1 LEPIWLSM
9 RPIVRLCLLVL
20 ALGAL
25 FAQPA
30 QASRALGL
38 PETLTSE
45 HFQIHY
51 AGQVLPPGVSV
62 IHQDAAD
69 LAANMEHAYSTI
81 IGAWGYPA
89 PLDDGDGKIDVFVV
103 DLSAQGFLGLAWADN
118 PSANQSSGYLYIDDN
133 SVRDLRVAAHE
144 LFHLVQSALWVPM
157 DSYVSEASAE
167 WAAFR
172 VLGFPLTVDMG
183 DEEPVALAETVGAP
197 DMSLTCSGS
206 ACGLTGYE
214 SDGYSRWNFYEYLT
228 ERYGGGAVLDLFQK
242 AKSLNDPSL
251 TGGDLLV
258 AALQDK
264 GSTLSDTFGDF
275 TVTNLSGSYTA
286 PGLTATLP
294 AVYKLVPTGSA
305 TGALGTQTIAVNHL
319 AARYLAFQRGTGAS
333 DGPCYAATLSITVTF
348 PAGLG
353 ARPTYRWT
361 AAGIPAVP
369 LAVSGSTASITV
381 PWDTCSWKDVGLLS
395 LPNPTAAVDAA
406 VFKVSAALTV
416 DKSTFVT
423 STPPPAGT
431 YTGPTILAPE
441 GEEAPSISVYGPET
455 LRVSRKKRLVR
466 LVVFSSGM
474 GSLRADL
481 GGLALGSR
489 TLRTGNNDLRFT
501 LPKNVMRTLAARGSL
516 TLTVVSPSGAV
527 GVTVTRKILLTK

>member
-1 LEPIWLSM
+1 M
-9 RPIVRLCLLVL
+9 RPIVRLCLLVF

-30 QASRALGL
+30 QASRVLGL
-38 PETLTSE
+38 PETLTSQ
-45 HFQIHY
+45 HFQVHY

-69 LAANMEHAYSTI
+69 LAGNLEQAYSTM
-81 IGAWGYPA
+81 IGDWGYPA

-103 DLSAQGFLGLAWADN
+103 DLSAQGFLGLAWTDN

-144 LFHLVQSALWVPM
+144 LFHLVQAGLWAPM
-157 DSYVSEASAE
+157 DDYVSEATAE

-183 DEEPVALAETVGAP
+183 EDEPVPLAETVGAP
-197 DMSLTCSGS
+197 DMSLTCGGG
-206 ACGLTGYE
+206 ACGLNPY
-214 SDGYSRWNFYEYLT
+214 DNNGYSRWNFYEYLT
-228 ERYGGGAVLDLFQK
+228 ERYGGGAVYDLFQK
-242 AKSLNDPSL
+242 AKNLNNTSL
-251 TGGDLLV
+251 TGSDFLI
-258 AALQDK
+258 AMLQDQ
-264 GSTLSDTFGDF
+264 GSTLSDAFGDF
-275 TVTNLSGSYTA
+275 SVMNLTGGYTA
-286 PGLTATLP
+286 PGLKATLP
-294 AVYKLVPTGSA
+294 VVYKLVPTGSA
-305 TGALGTQTIAVNHL
+305 TGALGTQSIAVNHL

-348 PAGLG
+348 PNGLG

-361 AAGIPAVP
+361 AADSPALP

-395 LPNPTAAVDAA
+395 LPNPTAGVDAA
-406 VFKVSAALTV
+406 VFKVSASLLV

-423 STPPPAGT
+423 STPPPPGK
-431 YTGPTILAPE
+431 YDGPTVQAPE
-441 GEEAPSISVYGPET
+441 GEEPPSISVYGPET
-455 LRVSRKKRLVR
+455 LRVSRRKRLVR
-466 LVVFSSGM
+466 IVVFASGT
-474 GSLRADL
+474 GSLQANL

-516 TLTVVSPSGAV
+516 SLTALSPNGTPGATVV
-527 GVTVTRKILLTK
+527 RKILLTK

>member
-1 LEPIWLSM
+1 M
-9 RPIVRLCLLVL
+9 RPIVRLCLLVV

-30 QASRALGL
+30 QASRVLGL
-38 PETLTSE
+38 PETLTSQ

-62 IHQDAAD
+62 LHQDAAD
-69 LAANMEHAYSTI
+69 LAANLEQAYSTML
-81 IGAWGYPA
+81 GDWGYPA

-103 DLSAQGFLGLAWADN
+103 DLSVQGFLGLAWVDVPN
-118 PSANQSSGYLYIDDN
+118 ANQSSGYLYIDDN

-144 LFHLVQSALWVPM
+144 LFHLVQAALWAPM
-157 DSYVSEASAE
+157 DSYVKEASAE

-172 VLGFPLTVDMG
+172 VLGFPLTVDLG
-183 DEEPVALAETVGAP
+183 EEDPVPLADTVGAP
-197 DMSLTCSGS
+197 DMSLTCSGG
-206 ACGLTGYE
+206 ACGLNPY
-214 SDGYSRWNFYEYLT
+214 DNNGYSRWSFYEYLS
-228 ERYGGGAVLDLFQK
+228 ERFGGGAVYDLFQK
-242 AKSLNDPSL
+242 AKTLNDTSL
-251 TGGDLLV
+251 TGSDLLV
-258 AALQDK
+258 AMLQDK
-264 GSTLSDTFGDF
+264 GSTLSDAFGDF
-275 TVTNLSGSYTA
+275 TVANLSGGYTA
-286 PGLTATLP
+286 PGLKATLP

-305 TGALGTQTIAVNHL
+305 TGALGTQSIAVNHL

-333 DGPCYAATLSITVTF
+333 DGPCHAATLSITVAF

-361 AAGIPAVP
+361 AAQSPAQP
-369 LAVSGSTASITV
+369 LAVNGTTASISV
-381 PWDTCSWKDVGLLS
+381 PWDTCTWKDVGLLS
-395 LPNPTAAVDAA
+395 LPNPTATVDAA
-406 VFKVSAALTV
+406 VFKVTASLTV

-431 YTGPTILAPE
+431 YTGPTVQAPE
-441 GEEAPSISVYGPET
+441 GEEPPSISVYGPET
-455 LRVSRKKRLVR
+455 LRVSRKKRVVR

-474 GSLRADL
+474 GSLQADL
-481 GGLALGSR
+481 AGLGLGSR

-516 TLTVVSPSGAV
+516 TLTAISPSGAR
-527 GVTVTRKILLTK
+527 GATVTRKLILTK